1 MLIDVGAPSP
11 SVLRNTRTQL
21 DLTQA
26 QAARLAFVSLRAWI
40 KYESGERAI
49 PAPTW
54 ALFRLL
60 AGIATVKQLLR
71 EIR

>member
-1 MLIDVGAPSP
+1 MQPSP
-11 SVLRNTRTQL
+11 DTLRTTRNGL
-21 DLTQA
+21 GLTQA
-26 QAARLAFVSLRAWI
+26 QAARLAFVSLRAWV

-60 AGIATVKQLLR
+60 AGITTLGQLRR

>member
-1 MLIDVGAPSP
+1 MRPSP
-11 SVLRNTRTQL
+11 DTLRATRNGL
-21 DLTQA
+21 GLTQA
-26 QAARLAFVSLRAWI
+26 KAAQLAFVSLRAWV

-60 AGIATVKQLLR
+60 AGITTLRQLRR

>member
-1 MLIDVGAPSP
+1 MQPRPDT
-11 SVLRNTRTQL
+11 LRTTRNGL
-21 DLTQA
+21 GLTQA
-26 QAARLAFVSLRAWI
+26 QAARLALVSLRAWV

-60 AGIATVKQLLR
+60 SGITTLKQLRR

>member
-1 MLIDVGAPSP
+1 MQPSP
-11 SVLRNTRTQL
+11 DILRTARNGL
-21 DLTQA
+21 GLTQS
-26 QAARLAFVSLRAWI
+26 QAARLAFVSLRAWV

-54 ALFRLL
+54 ALFRVL
-60 AGIATVKQLLR
+60 AGITTIGQLRR

>member
-1 MLIDVGAPSP
+1 MQPSP
-11 SVLRNTRTQL
+11 DTLRTTRNGL
-21 DLTQA
+21 GLTQA
-26 QAARLAFVSLRAWI
+26 QAARLAFVSLRAWV

-60 AGIATVKQLLR
+60 AGITTLGQLR
-71 EIR
+71 R

>member
-1 MLIDVGAPSP
+1 MQPSP
-11 SVLRNTRTQL
+11 DTLRATRTQL
-21 DLTQA
+21 GLTQA
-26 QAARLAFVSLRAWI
+26 QAARLAFVSVRAWV
-40 KYESGERAI
+40 KYESGERVI

-60 AGIATVKQLLR
+60 SGTATLRQLRR

>member
-1 MLIDVGAPSP
+1 MRPSP
-11 SVLRNTRTQL
+11 NTLRNARTKL
-21 DLTQA
+21 GITQV
-26 QAARLAFVSLRAWI
+26 QAARLAFVSLRAWV

-60 AGIATVKQLLR
+60 AGITTLGQIRR

>member
-1 MLIDVGAPSP
+1 MQPSLDT
-11 SVLRNTRTQL
+11 LRTTRTQL
-21 DLTQA
+21 GLTQA
-26 QAARLAFVSLRAWI
+26 EAARLAFVSLRAWV

-60 AGIATVKQLLR
+60 AGITTIAQLRR

>member
-1 MLIDVGAPSP
+1 VQPSP
-11 SVLRNTRTQL
+11 DTLRTTRNGL
-21 DLTQA
+21 GLTQA
-26 QAARLAFVSLRAWI
+26 QAARLAFVSLRAWV

-60 AGIATVKQLLR
+60 AGITTLGQLRR

>member
-1 MLIDVGAPSP
+1 MTQPGADA
-11 SVLRNTRTQL
+11 LRNSRTKL
-21 DLTQA
+21 GLTQA

-40 KYESGERAI
+40 KYESGERKI

-60 AGIATVKQLLR
+60 TGIATLGQVR
-71 EIR
+71 SEIR